1 MGRTIIGQVIAGTG
15 IDRHGERLSR
25 EELTRLFES
34 WPEDLPAGVN
44 HDLSQL
50 PVCLS
55 FNKRLEEQP
64 SGELD
69 LKVDVEV
76 LDEARFAEFGGF
88 SISFIRQRVRIG
100 LGDPACEVSI
110 NPRQLDFEDLVS
122 EVRRTSGSDICIDV
136 VERVEKADVL
146 LTAIVSIAVFVGLQ
160 TFSGFF
166 NAIGAHV
173 FELIRKRRRKD
184 EPNSPIQVQYHV
196 HLSPT
201 RRVPVIILVVDAD
214 CRTSDIRLVDG
225 ERLLRSVET
234 QFGTLPIQRVTG
246 RIRAGGVV
254 ELRHVTAADG
264 TVIYRSN
271 DA

>member
-1 MGRTIIGQVIAGTG
+1 MGRTIIGQVIVGTG

-44 HDLSQL
+44 HDLAQP
-50 PVCLS
+50 PVCRS
-55 FNKRLEEQP
+55 FNKRLEEQAN
-64 SGELD
+64 GELA

-88 SISFIRQRVRIG
+88 SISFSRQRVRIG
-100 LGDPACEVSI
+100 FGDPACEVSV
-110 NPRQLDFEDLVS
+110 NPRQFDFEGLVTA
-122 EVRRTSGSDICIDV
+122 VRRSIGSDMCVDV
-136 VERVEKADVL
+136 VERIEKADVL
-146 LTAIVSIAVFVGLQ
+146 VTAIVSIAVFVGLQ

-184 EPNSPIQVQYHV
+184 GPNSPIQVQYHL
-196 HLSPT
+196 HLSPA

-225 ERLLRSVET
+225 ERLLRSVEA
-234 QFGTLPIQRVTG
+234 QFGGLPIQRVTG

-254 ELRHVTAADG
+254 EFHHATAADG